1 MVSSVRPSSTRLHDR
16 IAPPGSSGPRESAPP
31 AAADGVTLS
40 GAAEV
45 PEPAPSVLPMASRLA
60 LAAVAATGLFG
71 AFASTAA
78 AAPPQPSQSAPARGV
93 VQLEQR
99 PEAVRNVRTYIKDML
114 EANEIQGET
123 LNTYDKQFANN
134 WNTLQRVERRI
145 LENPS
150 SLNDPA
156 IRRSYEK
163 IQAALDSAQIFPDV
177 REGKIYRA
185 ATQTVETA
193 DGTRITMPMEP
204 VTRTFEYRQDYS
216 GAARMTDKTMES
228 LRAIMK

>member
-1 MVSSVRPSSTRLHDR
+1 MVSSVRPQSTRLHDR
-16 IAPPGSSGPRESAPP
+16 IAPPGHARTQPAPSAP
-31 AAADGVTLS
+31 ADGVTLS
-40 GAAEV
+40 GAPEAA
-45 PEPAPSVLPMASRLA
+45 EPAPRILPMASRLA
-60 LAAVAATGLFG
+60 LAAFAAVGLIG
-71 AFASTAA
+71 AFAGTAS
-78 AAPPQPSQSAPARGV
+78 AAPPPASQSAPASQGV
-93 VQLEQR
+93 TQLQKR
-99 PEAVRNVRTYIKDML
+99 PEVERTVRTYMNDML

-123 LNTYDKQFANN
+123 LNTYDKAFANN
-134 WNTLQRVERRI
+134 WNTLQRIERRI

-185 ATQTVETA
+185 ATTTIETA
-193 DGTRITMPMEP
+193 DGSRITMPMEP

-216 GAARMTDKTMES
+216 GAARMTDKTLES
-228 LRAIMK
+228 VRAIMK